1 MIHGGLDMAKS
12 KAKKN
17 GVVLTTFDLCLACQK
32 ECKRKGPPW
41 RRLECPSF
49 SSPSLKYKI
58 YRILDMTESE
68 LLGRI
73 AYA

>member
-1 MIHGGLDMAKS
+1 MIGGGLDMAKC

-17 GVVLTTFDLCLACQK
+17 GVVLATYDLCLACKK

-41 RRLECPSF
+41 RRLECPYF
-49 SSPSLKYKI
+49 SSPSLKFKV
-58 YRILDMTESE
+58 YRILDMTDSE

>member
-1 MIHGGLDMAKS
+1 MIYGGFGMTKS

-17 GVVLTTFDLCLACQK
+17 GVVLAIYDLCLACKK
-32 ECKRKGPPW
+32 ECKGKGPPW

-49 SSPSLKYKI
+49 SSPSLKYKV
-58 YRILDMTESE
+58 YRILDMAESE